1 MIRSTQL
8 TLKFANQAKLD
19 KVNCF
24 LDEYKSITQ
33 FFVDY
38 IWNNIPI
45 GQNIPS
51 LLPKEITDLA
61 NTWLSARA
69 IQASGKQASGIIRG
83 CRKKHEKR
91 LYILKKLQQEG
102 KHRKARKLAN
112 IIKNKPITKPN
123 INSIEAELDER
134 FVKFDYN
141 NKTTF
146 NGWLNISSIGNKLK
160 IILPIKF
167 HQHFNKLTNEGKQ
180 LKGIRISK
188 KGINVSFDFPKQSKM
203 VGKIVGIDI
212 GIKTAFTS
220 SDNHYSE
227 QALNGHTIDSVCKII
242 SRKKKGS
249 KSFRKACQH
258 RKNLIGFYKNQLDWN
273 NIQTI
278 KIENIKYLRHKKRTS
293 RYLSSFVYHEFF
305 DKLRQTAERLGVQ
318 VITVSPTYTSQ
329 RCSCCGW
336 TRKSNR
342 NGKKF
347 KCSKCGYTIDAD
359 LNGAV
364 NISLDLLP
372 ISARE
377 RQKRLN
383 LTGFYWSSK
392 IDSGQEHIV
401 PVVQKSQISC
411 FS

>member
-19 KVNCF
+19 KVNYF
-24 LDEYKSITQ
+24 LDEYKKVTQ

-38 IWNNIPI
+38 LWNNFSI
-45 GQNIPS
+45 GKKIPS
-51 LLPKEITDLA
+51 LLSKDITKLS

-69 IQASGKQASGIIRG
+69 IQASAKQASGIVRG

-91 LYILKKLQQEG
+91 LYIYENLIKEN

-112 IIKNKPITKPN
+112 IIRKNPITKPDL
-123 INSIEAELDER
+123 NSIEAELDQR
-134 FVKFDYN
+134 FIKFDYN
-141 NKTTF
+141 NETTF
-146 NGWLNISSIGNKLK
+146 DGWINISSVGNALK

-167 HQHFNKLTNEGKQ
+167 HQHFNKLMSEGKQ

-188 KGINVSFDFPKQSKM
+188 KSINVSFDLPEKIKPT
-203 VGKIVGIDI
+203 GKTVGIDI

-220 SDNHYSE
+220 SDNNYSE
-227 QALNGHTIDSVCKII
+227 RALNGHTIESVCKII

-249 KSFRKACQH
+249 KGFRKACQH

-273 NIQTI
+273 NIKTI
-278 KIENIKYLRHKKRTS
+278 KVENIKYLRHKKRTS
-293 RYLSSFVYHEFF
+293 RYLSSFVYHEYFEQL
-305 DKLRQTAERLGVQ
+305 KQTAERFGVQ
-318 VITVSPTYTSQ
+318 VIRVCPTYTSQ

-342 NGKKF
+342 NGKRF
-347 KCSKCGYTIDAD
+347 KCGKCNYSIDAD

-364 NISLDLLP
+364 NISLDLKP
-372 ISARE
+372 ILAKE
-377 RQKRLN
+377 RRNRLN
-383 LTGFYWSSK
+383 LTGFYWSNS
-392 IDSGQEHIV
+392 IVSRQELIV
-401 PVVQKSQISC
+401 PVV
-411 FS
+411 

>member
-24 LDEYKSITQ
+24 LDEYKKVTQ
-33 FFVDY
+33 YFVDY
-38 IWNNIPI
+38 LWDNFPI
-45 GQNIPS
+45 GEKIPN
-51 LLPKEITDLA
+51 LLPKDITELVD
-61 NTWLSARA
+61 TWLSARA
-69 IQASGKQASGIIRG
+69 IQASAKQASGIVRG

-91 LYILKKLQQEG
+91 LYIFNLLTKEG

-112 IIKNKPITKPN
+112 TIKKKPISKP
-123 INSIEAELDER
+123 ILNSIEAELDER
-134 FVKFDYN
+134 FVKFDN
-141 NKTTF
+141 SKETTF
-146 NGWLNISSIGNKLK
+146 DSWINITSIGNKLK
-160 IILPIKF
+160 IILPIKN
-167 HQHFNKLTNEGKQ
+167 HKHFKELENEGIQ

-188 KGINVSFDFPKQSKM
+188 KAVNISFEIPDQSKI
-203 VGKIVGIDI
+203 VGKTVGIDI
-212 GIKTAFTS
+212 GMNTAFAS

-227 QALNGHTIDSVCKII
+227 QALNGHTIESVCNII
-242 SRKKKGS
+242 ARKKRGS
-249 KSFRKACQH
+249 KGFKKACKH

-278 KIENIKYLRHKKRTS
+278 KIENIKNLRYKKRTS

-305 DKLRQTAERLGVQ
+305 EQLKQTAERLGVQ
-318 VITVSPTYTSQ
+318 VQTVCPTYTSQ

-336 TRKSNR
+336 TRKRNR
-342 NGKKF
+342 NGKRF
-347 KCSKCGYTIDAD
+347 KCGKCGYTIDAD

-364 NISLDLLP
+364 NISLDLKP
-372 ISARE
+372 ITAKE

-392 IDSGQEHIV
+392 VASGQELIV
-401 PVVQKSQISC
+401 PVVQKSQSSC

>member
-24 LDEYKSITQ
+24 LDEYKKLTQ
-33 FFVDY
+33 FFVGY
-38 IWNNIPI
+38 IWDNLSI
-45 GQNIPS
+45 GQKIPS
-51 LLPKEITDLA
+51 LLPKYITSQA
-61 NTWLSARA
+61 NTWLSART
-69 IQASGKQASGIIRG
+69 IQASAKQASGIVRG

-91 LYILKKLQQEG
+91 LFILNKLQEEG

-112 IIKNKPITKPN
+112 IIKNKPISKPN
-123 INSIEAELDER
+123 LNSIEAELDER
-134 FVKFDYN
+134 FVKFDYK

-146 NGWLNISSIGNKLK
+146 DGWINIASIGNKIK
-160 IILPIKF
+160 ITLPIKF
-167 HQHFNKLTNEGKQ
+167 HQQFNQLNKEGTQ

-188 KGINVSFDFPKQSKM
+188 KSVNVSFEIPDQFKAN
-203 VGKIVGIDI
+203 GKTIGIDI
-212 GIKTAFTS
+212 GMKTAFTS
-220 SDNHYSE
+220 SDGIYNE
-227 QALNGHTIDSVCKII
+227 QTLNGHTIESVCKII
-242 SRKKKGS
+242 SKKKKGS
-249 KSFRKACQH
+249 KGFNRACRH

-278 KIENIKYLRHKKRTS
+278 KIENIKNLRYKKRTS

-305 DKLRQTAERLGVQ
+305 EQLKQTAERLGVQ
-318 VITVSPTYTSQ
+318 VQTVCPTYTSQ

-336 TRKSNR
+336 TRKRNR
-342 NGKKF
+342 NGKRF
-347 KCSKCGYTIDAD
+347 KCGKCGFTADAD

-364 NISLDLLP
+364 NISLDLKP
-372 ISARE
+372 VSAKE

-392 IDSGQEHIV
+392 IESGQELIV
-401 PVVQKSQISC
+401 PVVQKP
-411 FS
+411 

>member
-19 KVNCF
+19 KVNYF
-24 LDEYKSITQ
+24 LDEYKKITQ

-38 IWNNIPI
+38 LWDNFTI
-45 GQNIPS
+45 GQKIPS
-51 LLPKEITDLA
+51 LLPKDITEQA
-61 NTWLSARA
+61 STCLSARA
-69 IQASGKQASGIIRG
+69 IQASAKQASGIVRG

-91 LYILKKLQQEG
+91 LYIFKKLQEEG

-112 IIKNKPITKPN
+112 IIKKKPINKPN
-123 INSIEAELDER
+123 LNSIEAELDER
-134 FVKFDYN
+134 FIKFDYN

-146 NGWLNISSIGNKLK
+146 DGWINITSIGNKLK

-167 HQHFNKLTNEGKQ
+167 HQQFNQLAKEGTQ

-188 KGINVSFDFPKQSKM
+188 KSVNLSFEIPDQPKI
-203 VGKIVGIDI
+203 VGKTVGIDI
-212 GIKTAFTS
+212 GMKTAFTS
-220 SDNHYSE
+220 SDKHYSE
-227 QALNGHTIDSVCKII
+227 QSLNGHTIESVCKII

-249 KSFRKACQH
+249 KGFKRACRH
-258 RKNLIGFYKNQLDWN
+258 RKNLIGFYKNQLDWK

-278 KIENIKYLRHKKRTS
+278 KIENIKNLRHKKRTS

-305 DKLRQTAERLGVQ
+305 EQLKQTAERLGVQ
-318 VITVSPTYTSQ
+318 VQTVCPTYTSQ

-336 TRKSNR
+336 TRKRNR
-342 NGKKF
+342 SGKRF
-347 KCSKCGYTIDAD
+347 KCGKCGFTADAD

-364 NISLDLLP
+364 NISLDLKP
-372 ISARE
+372 ITAKE
-377 RQKRLN
+377 RQKRLS

-392 IDSGQEHIV
+392 VDSGQELIV
-401 PVVQKSQISC
+401 PVV
-411 FS
+411 